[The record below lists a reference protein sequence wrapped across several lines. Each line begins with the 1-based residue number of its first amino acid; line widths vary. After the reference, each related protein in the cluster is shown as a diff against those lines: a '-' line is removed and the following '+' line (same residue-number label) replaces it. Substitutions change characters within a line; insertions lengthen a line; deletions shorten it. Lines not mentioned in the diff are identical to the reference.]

1 MSDTGASDPFAPQ
14 HCDWRAAAGVE
25 GISAD
30 VDAHF
35 ALMDMLVDLRK
46 RRHTMRE
53 VAQDMGV
60 SEAQVADLE
69 SEDSNPTLSS
79 LQSYARAVGVRVHF
93 LVESPTW
100 RREEL

>member
-1 MSDTGASDPFAPQ
+1 MSDTGAPDPFAPQ
-14 HCDWRAAAGVE
+14 HRDWRAAAGVE
-25 GISAD
+25 GISRD

-46 RRHTMRE
+46 RRHTRRE

-60 SEAQVADLE
+60 DEAQVADIE
-69 SEDSNPTLSS
+69 SEDGDPTLSR

-93 LVESPTW
+93 FVEAPTW
-100 RREEL
+100 RREES